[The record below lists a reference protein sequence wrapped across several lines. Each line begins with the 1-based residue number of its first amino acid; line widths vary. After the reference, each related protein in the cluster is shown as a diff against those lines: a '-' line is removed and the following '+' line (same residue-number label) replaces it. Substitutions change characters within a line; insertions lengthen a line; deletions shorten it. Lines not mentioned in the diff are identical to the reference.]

1 MQIKMSSK
9 THSSGQLM
17 GKPLD
22 LSCMIKLSVVQ
33 LDSKSVQSSI
43 LDRSYELLLEY
54 FVVHSHRISFPECS
68 LPTLIELRKI
78 AKETQ
83 FSWFKRQIK
92 QLIEKVEAVSSE
104 VERSRSS
111 VQFAPKDLQQVGIWE
126 RERKGQPNGLKT
138 FLLSWKQIHQKQMNH
153 EQEAAES
160 STSTKE
166 KDVQRKSGNMQAK
179 KKNEIGVPKPGL
191 KKKAQPGLKKKAQPG
206 LKKKAQPGL
215 KKKAQPGLKKKAQ
228 PSLKKEDQP
237 SLKKKDQSGLKK
249 KTQPEEDIVTDM
261 FPL

>member
-1 MQIKMSSK
+1 
-9 THSSGQLM
+9 
-17 GKPLD
+17 
-22 LSCMIKLSVVQ
+22 
-33 LDSKSVQSSI
+33 
-43 LDRSYELLLEY
+43 
-54 FVVHSHRISFPECS
+54 
-68 LPTLIELRKI
+68 
-78 AKETQ
+78 
-83 FSWFKRQIK
+83 
-92 QLIEKVEAVSSE
+92 
-104 VERSRSS
+104 
-111 VQFAPKDLQQVGIWE
+111 
-126 RERKGQPNGLKT
+126 
-138 FLLSWKQIHQKQMNH
+138 MNH

-206 LKKKAQPGL
+206 LKKKAQP
-215 KKKAQPGLKKKAQ
+215 
-228 PSLKKEDQP
+228 SLKKEDQP